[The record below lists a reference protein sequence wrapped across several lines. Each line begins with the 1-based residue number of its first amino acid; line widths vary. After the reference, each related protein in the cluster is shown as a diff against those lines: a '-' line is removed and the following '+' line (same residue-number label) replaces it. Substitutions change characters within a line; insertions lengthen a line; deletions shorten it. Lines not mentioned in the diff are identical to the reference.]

1 MNLNNWQQTS
11 TVAMIVGDGETEQEY
26 RLTFGTCNN
35 FDIGLFNRR
44 RGKIFDHMR
53 KTYGDEWTQD
63 DEAMTLMSVMISHA
77 MIMSALKQVEA
88 KTDDGSTGSPTVWE
102 ETKLPEAWYDWQR
115 FPFEV
120 PAGMVDTLTEAVL
133 DAGNPARLFAFMPTS
148 DEEKKILR
156 MTVRP

>member
-1 MNLNNWQQTS
+1 MNLNNWQQSS
-11 TVAMIVGDGETEQEY
+11 TVAMIVSDGVIEQEY

-53 KTYGDEWTQD
+53 KTYGDEWTAN

-77 MIMSALKQVEA
+77 MILSALKQVEA
-88 KTDDGSTGSPTVWE
+88 KTGDVWE
-102 ETKLPEAWYDWQR
+102 KTKLPDAWYDWQR
-115 FPFEV
+115 FPYEV

-133 DAGNPARLFAFMPTS
+133 DAGNPARLFAFMPVG

-156 MTVRP
+156 LTVTP